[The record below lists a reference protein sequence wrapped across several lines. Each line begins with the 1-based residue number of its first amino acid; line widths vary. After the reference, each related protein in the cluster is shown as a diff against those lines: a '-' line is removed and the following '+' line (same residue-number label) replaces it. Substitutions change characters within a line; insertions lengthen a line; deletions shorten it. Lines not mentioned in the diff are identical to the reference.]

1 LRALIDPNVAPVRAL
16 PPNERELFIAAGNGH
31 VLAFDNVSG
40 LPPWL
45 SDTLCRLTSGGAF
58 STRRLFTDQ
67 DEILFAAARPV
78 ILNGIEDIITR
89 PDLADR
95 TILLM
100 LAPIAERQR
109 RPEHAFWREFEL
121 ARPHIL
127 GALLD
132 AVAHGLQMLPRVR
145 LKRLPRMA
153 DFALW
158 ATACE
163 SAFRPAGTIEAAYSM
178 NRRDA
183 IENIIDIDPVAALVR
198 EIMADRAQWTGSAAD
213 LLQVGSNRSG
223 WPKSPRALAGR
234 LRRAQTFLRTLGIE
248 IVFGR
253 EGRLGMRTIRIT
265 AMGENRSHNTVSTVS
280 RVSDNDHEAAL
291 NHPRPGLEQ
300 AL

>member
-1 LRALIDPNVAPVRAL
+1 
-16 PPNERELFIAAGNGH
+16 
-31 VLAFDNVSG
+31 LASG
-40 LPPWL
+40 
-45 SDTLCRLTSGGAF
+45 SAF

-95 TILLM
+95 AILLM

-109 RPEHAFWREFEL
+109 RPEHALWREFEL

-127 GALLD
+127 GAVLD
-132 AVAHGLQMLPRVR
+132 AAAHGLRMLPHVR

-163 SAFRPAGTIEAAYSM
+163 SAFRPAGIFEAAYSN
-178 NRRDA
+178 NRRAA
-183 IENIIDIDPVAALVR
+183 IENIVDTDPVAALVR
-198 EIMADRAQWTGSAAD
+198 EIMADKAQWRGSASD
-213 LLQVGSNRSG
+213 LLQLGANRSG

-234 LRRAQTFLRTLGIE
+234 LCRAQSFLRILGVE

-265 AMGENRSHNTVSTVS
+265 ARGENQFHNIVSTVS
-280 RVSDNDHEAAL
+280 RASDNEHGAGL
-291 NHPRPGLEQ
+291 KHPRPGLEQ
-300 AL
+300 AV